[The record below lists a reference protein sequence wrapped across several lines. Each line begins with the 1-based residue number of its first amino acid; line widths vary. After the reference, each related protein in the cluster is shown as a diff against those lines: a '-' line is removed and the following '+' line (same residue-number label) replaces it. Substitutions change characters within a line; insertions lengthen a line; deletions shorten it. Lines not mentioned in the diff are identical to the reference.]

1 MERSNTSK
9 NITESLKRLKPGII
23 DRYIIKQFLG
33 TFFFSLILILGIA
46 VIFDFSEKIDDFIE
60 KQAPLKAI
68 IFDYYLNFIPYFA
81 TLFAPMF
88 VFISVIFFTSR
99 MAVNTEIIAII
110 NSGMSFRRML
120 VPYFVSAAFIA
131 LIAFFLMNYV
141 LPHSTIEKLDFEE
154 KYYKSSD
161 FRKVNVTSVHRQ
173 VYPNVY
179 IYMESYNTITQS
191 GRNFSMEKFDEH
203 GRLESKL
210 SANMIR
216 WDSTTNKWG
225 AWWYYIRENDSL
237 GERITTGRRVDTILN
252 VGPDDFARAP
262 EFVGTMTRGELNDY
276 IDVLRS
282 QGSDEIKLYLNEKHK
297 RNAAPF
303 AFFIL
308 TLIGV
313 SLSSRKIRGGIGM
326 QIGLGLMLTFS
337 YILFLQ
343 FASQFSLK
351 GDLDPGLAMWI
362 PNIIYTFIALVV
374 YQYAPK

>member
-1 MERSNTSK
+1 MEKRNTTK
-9 NITESLKRLKPGII
+9 NIRENLRKLKPGII
-23 DRYIIKQFLG
+23 DRYIIRQFLG
-33 TFFFSLILILGIA
+33 TFFFSLVLILGIA

-120 VPYFVSAAFIA
+120 VPYFLSAAFIA
-131 LIAFFLMNYV
+131 VIAFVIMNYI
-141 LPHSTIEKLDFEE
+141 LPHSNIQRLDFQE

-161 FRKVNVTSVHRQ
+161 FRKVNVSSVHRQ

-179 IYMESYNTITQS
+179 IYMESYNTITRS

-237 GERITTGRRVDTILN
+237 GERITTGRRIDTVLN
-252 VGPDDFARAP
+252 VGPDDFARSP
-262 EFVGTMTRGELNDY
+262 EFVGTMTRRELSDY
-276 IDVLRS
+276 IGVLQS
-282 QGSDEIKLYLNEKHK
+282 QGSDEIKLYLNEKY
-297 RNAAPF
+297 RRDASPF
-303 AFFIL
+303 AFFVL

-326 QIGLGLMLTFS
+326 QIGLGLALTFS
-337 YILFLQ
+337 YILFMQ

-351 GDLDPGLAMWI
+351 GNLDPGLAMWL
-362 PNIIYTFIALVV
+362 PNIIYTGIALIV

>member
-1 MERSNTSK
+1 MEERDTAK
-9 NITESLKRLKPGII
+9 TFRKSLKKLKPVLI
-23 DRYIIKQFLG
+23 DFYIIRKFLG
-33 TFFFSLILILGIA
+33 TFFFSLVLIIGIA

-60 KQAPLKAI
+60 KQAPIKAI

-88 VFISVIFFTSR
+88 VFISVIFFTAK
-99 MAVNTEIIAII
+99 MAINTEIIAIL
-110 NSGMSFRRML
+110 NSGMSFRRL
-120 VPYFVSAAFIA
+120 LWPYFISATIIASMAFLLTNFVI
-131 LIAFFLMNYV
+131 
-141 LPHSTIEKLDFEE
+141 PHSNIIRLGFEE
-154 KYYKSSD
+154 KYWRNPD

-191 GRNFSMEKFDEH
+191 GRNFSMEKFDDH
-203 GRLESKL
+203 GMLESKL

-216 WDSTTNKWG
+216 WDTATNKWG
-225 AWWYYIRENDSL
+225 AWWYHIRETDSL
-237 GERITTGRRVDTILN
+237 GERLSSGRRIDTVLN
-252 VGPDDFARAP
+252 VQPGDFARSP
-262 EFVGTMTRGELNDY
+262 EFVGTMTHGELLDY
-276 IDVLRS
+276 IDVLKS
-282 QGSDEIKLYLNEKHK
+282 QGSDELKLYLNEKH
-297 RNAAPF
+297 RRYASPF
-303 AFFIL
+303 SFFIL

-351 GDLDPGLAMWI
+351 GDLDPALAMWI
-362 PNIIYTFIALVV
+362 PNIIYTGIALVV
-374 YQYAPK
+374 YRFAVK